1 MFPQQRADSG
11 MSPTAADDSSG
22 RMSPSN
28 SGEFE
33 MANATRNREK
43 EISKRPVRLRI
54 AHAPRLGRYLRSIA
68 TETRFLQII
77 GMFIALWMLFA
88 TGLYFAEQGFDGSA
102 ISSYGESLYWG
113 VAAFSTAGIA
123 DTPASGLGQLI
134 GAVWIVTGSVIF
146 FGAIVATVTSYFM
159 RPVQRPARQIVD
171 TIEYNLEHMQDL
183 TLEELELLK
192 KTTDALILHME
203 QTKT

>member
-1 MFPQQRADSG
+1 MAEPIRKR
-11 MSPTAADDSSG
+11 TK
-22 RMSPSN
+22 SN
-28 SGEFE
+28 G
-33 MANATRNREK
+33 T
-43 EISKRPVRLRI
+43 RPVRLRI

-68 TETRFLQII
+68 TETYFLQII
-77 GMFIALWMLFA
+77 ALFVTLWMLFA
-88 TGLYFAEQGFDGSA
+88 TGLYFAEQRFEDST

-123 DTPASGLGQLI
+123 DTPSSGLGQLI
-134 GAVWIVTGSVIF
+134 GAIWIVLGSVIF
-146 FGAIVATVTSYFM
+146 FGAVVATVTSYFM

-203 QTKT
+203 QTKN